1 MAKTTTTPRTVK
13 TRKKPT
19 SVRSAKKPAAT
30 MKPATMA
37 SVSPEAAVKSAVTKA
52 TAVVGSTASVPA
64 QSVEVKELRKKE
76 LIEKVVA
83 RSGIK
88 KKDAKPVIEATLAV
102 LGASLADGDDIILP
116 PFGKVK
122 VKRTKEQ
129 TGAKVFT
136 CRIRQSDNWTTPLV
150 NPLIDAAE

>member
-1 MAKTTTTPRTVK
+1 MVKTTTKTRSVK

-30 MKPATMA
+30 AKPATMV
-37 SVSPEAAVKSAVTKA
+37 SVSPEAAVKTAATKTA
-52 TAVVGSTASVPA
+52 AVVATTASD
-64 QSVEVKELRKKE
+64 SVQIGEVRELRKKE
-76 LIEKVVA
+76 LIERVVA

-88 KKDAKPVIEATLAV
+88 KKDAKPVIEAMLAV
-102 LGASLADGDDIILP
+102 LGASLADGDDFVLP

-129 TGAKVFT
+129 PGAKVFT
-136 CRIRQSDNWTTPLV
+136 CRIRQSDSWTTPLV